1 MIHTHFRWIT
11 FDGYVYEITFF
22 MNYFVSREPPLL
34 RQ

>member
-11 FDGYVYEITFF
+11 FDGYVYEITS
-22 MNYFVSREPPLL
+22 YELLVSREPPLL